1 MLCLYT
7 ITYLRPIYEGV
18 LCLEKKILLKLL
30 SSEWIHYP
38 LTLQILAEGNISR
51 TISWLTK
58 YSLSQPPSNFVQY
71 CTNAVQYKKFLPIK
85 SIRVGWTYSMIICIN
100 LYSYSRYK
108 SLISN
113 ISIRSSIL
121 SFTEWMKILWWWY
134 FISSAWPRTEKV
146 TFMIVPGNFSTE

>member
-1 MLCLYT
+1 MYKKYLEQFHAYVAILCPKNRILQQKGYVMFVNNHLLT
-7 ITYLRPIYEGV
+7 PYLWGSYFLSGE
-18 LCLEKKILLKLL
+18 KILLKLL

-58 YSLSQPPSNFVQY
+58 YSLFQPPSNFVQY

-100 LYSYSRYK
+100 LYSYSSYLRYHK
-108 SLISN
+108 RFSF
-113 ISIRSSIL
+113 IL
-121 SFTEWMKILWWWY
+121 SLTEWMKIIWW
-134 FISSAWPRTEKV
+134 
-146 TFMIVPGNFSTE
+146 

>member
-1 MLCLYT
+1 MSG
-7 ITYLRPIYEGV
+7 E
-18 LCLEKKILLKLL
+18 KILLKLL

-58 YSLSQPPSNFVQY
+58 YSLFQPPSNFVQY

-85 SIRVGWTYSMIICIN
+85 SIWVRWTYSMIICIN

-113 ISIRSSIL
+113 ISIRSIIQESVPSYHL
-121 SFTEWMKILWWWY
+121 QNEWKLCDDDT
-134 FISSAWPRTEKV
+134 SSVLHGQGRKR
-146 TFMIVPGNFSTE
+146 